1 MGVILTIA
9 VPSYNIEKYIHK
21 CIESFNNIKTEL
33 YSDFEVLIINDG
45 STDKTIDIVKK
56 LSSETSLNLKIINK
70 ENGGHGSAVNKGIE
84 EAKGKYFKII
94 DGDDWVN
101 KADFEEFLLRLKKTD
116 VDLIVTDY
124 TEQHVY
130 DNYKKR
136 IKVLEMPDGYRSDS
150 LSKIFP
156 MHSITYRTSL
166 LQEHNIR
173 LTEKIFYV
181 DTQYSIFP
189 MKYVEKWEYWNLDVY
204 QYFLGR
210 PEQSMA
216 LINRLKHMEHHRIVM
231 ESILEFYLMIQ
242 NKELKDTLRS
252 ICEDLINTRYLL
264 SFVSKERS
272 KLLKQTTEYIEKY
285 NIDFKFKAKHR
296 TSYLLYFNEKNK
308 RLFSFIV
315 YPIVKFK
322 LRELK
327 N

>member
-101 KADFEEFLLRLKKTD
+101 KADFEEFLLRLKKKD

-130 DNYKKR
+130 DNYKTR

-150 LSKIFP
+150 LSKIFQMP
-156 MHSITYRTSL
+156 SI
-166 LQEHNIR
+166 N
-173 LTEKIFYV
+173 
-181 DTQYSIFP
+181 
-189 MKYVEKWEYWNLDVY
+189 
-204 QYFLGR
+204 
-210 PEQSMA
+210 
-216 LINRLKHMEHHRIVM
+216 
-231 ESILEFYLMIQ
+231 
-242 NKELKDTLRS
+242 
-252 ICEDLINTRYLL
+252 
-264 SFVSKERS
+264 
-272 KLLKQTTEYIEKY
+272 
-285 NIDFKFKAKHR
+285 
-296 TSYLLYFNEKNK
+296 
-308 RLFSFIV
+308 
-315 YPIVKFK
+315 
-322 LRELK
+322 
-327 N
+327 